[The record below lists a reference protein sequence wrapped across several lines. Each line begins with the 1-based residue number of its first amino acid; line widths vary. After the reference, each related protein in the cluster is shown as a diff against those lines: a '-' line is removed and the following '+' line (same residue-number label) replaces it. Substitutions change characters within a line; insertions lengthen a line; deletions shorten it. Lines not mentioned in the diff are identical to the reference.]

1 MASNMPTSPLENEF
15 LAKLPKLDYDR
26 LRLLLQAVILKKGQ
40 VLYAQGSSPDM
51 IYFPVSTVVSF
62 FVELSD
68 GYSIE
73 AIAFGRESIV
83 GAAIPTIGSVGT
95 MRIREEGIAYKISAV
110 NFNEILLKILSISQA
125 ANQFY
130 VSIIEIMMRNIA
142 CVSHHRLSQQLI
154 RWILHTLDYS
164 QSTTILFSHA
174 ELGMM
179 LGVRREAISLALNEL
194 YLLDAVLL
202 KRNRVEVLDRLLLEK
217 MVCECYRLAYVPS
230 NLHYVSQRVC
240 Q

>member
-1 MASNMPTSPLENEF
+1 MPTSPLENEF

-110 NFNEILLKILSISQA
+110 NFNESLLKILSIAQA

-130 VSIIEIMMRNIA
+130 ASIIEIMMRNIA

-154 RWILHTLDYS
+154 RWILHTVDYS

>member
-1 MASNMPTSPLENEF
+1 MPTSPLENEF

-110 NFNEILLKILSISQA
+110 NFNESLLKILSIAQA

-154 RWILHTLDYS
+154 RWILHTVDYS

-194 YLLDAVLL
+194 HLLDAVLL

>member
-1 MASNMPTSPLENEF
+1 MPTSPLENEF

-154 RWILHTLDYS
+154 RWILHTVDYS

-194 YLLDAVLL
+194 YLLNAVLL

>member
-1 MASNMPTSPLENEF
+1 MPTSPLENEF
-15 LAKLPKLDYDR
+15 LAKLPKLDCDR
-26 LRLLLQAVILKKGQ
+26 IRLLLQAVILKKGQ

-130 VSIIEIMMRNIA
+130 LSIIEIMMRNIA

-154 RWILHTLDYS
+154 RWILHTVDYS

-217 MVCECYRLAYVPS
+217 MVCECYRMAYVPS

>member
-1 MASNMPTSPLENEF
+1 
-15 LAKLPKLDYDR
+15 
-26 LRLLLQAVILKKGQ
+26 LKKGQ

-110 NFNEILLKILSISQA
+110 NFNESLLKILSIAQA

-130 VSIIEIMMRNIA
+130 ASIIEIMMRNIA

-154 RWILHTLDYS
+154 RWILHTVDYS

-194 YLLDAVLL
+194 HLLDAVLL

-217 MVCECYRLAYVPS
+217 WFVNAIDWHTSHQTYTTFLNGCVNDQWP
-230 NLHYVSQRVC
+230 
-240 Q
+240 

>member
-1 MASNMPTSPLENEF
+1 MPTSPLENEF

-95 MRIREEGIAYKISAV
+95 MRIREEGIAYKISTV
-110 NFNEILLKILSISQA
+110 NFNESLLKILSIAQA

-130 VSIIEIMMRNIA
+130 ASIIEIMMRNIA

-154 RWILHTLDYS
+154 RWILHTVDYS

-194 YLLDAVLL
+194 HLLDAVLL

>member
-1 MASNMPTSPLENEF
+1 MPTSPLENEF

-95 MRIREEGIAYKISAV
+95 MRIREEGIAYKISTV
-110 NFNEILLKILSISQA
+110 NFNESLLKILSISQA

-154 RWILHTLDYS
+154 RWILHTVDYS

-194 YLLDAVLL
+194 YLLNAVLL

-217 MVCECYRLAYVPS
+217 MVCECYRMAYVPS

>member
-1 MASNMPTSPLENEF
+1 MPTSPLENEF

-26 LRLLLQAVILKKGQ
+26 IRLLLQAVILKKGQ

-110 NFNEILLKILSISQA
+110 NFNESLLKILSISQA

-154 RWILHTLDYS
+154 RWILHTVDYS

-202 KRNRVEVLDRLLLEK
+202 KRNHVEVLDRLLLEK
-217 MVCECYRLAYVPS
+217 MVCECYRQAYVPS

>member
-1 MASNMPTSPLENEF
+1 MPTSPLENEF

-110 NFNEILLKILSISQA
+110 NFNESLLKILSISQA

-154 RWILHTLDYS
+154 RWILHTVDYS

-194 YLLDAVLL
+194 YLLNAVLL

>member
-1 MASNMPTSPLENEF
+1 MPTSPLENEF

-110 NFNEILLKILSISQA
+110 NFNESLLKILSISQA

-194 YLLDAVLL
+194 YLLNAVLL

>member
-1 MASNMPTSPLENEF
+1 MPISPLKNEF
-15 LAKLPKLDYDR
+15 LANLPTPDYDQ
-26 LRLLLQAVILKKGQ
+26 LRLMLQAVLLKKGQ
-40 VLYAQGSSPDM
+40 ILYAQGSSPDM

-73 AIAFGRESIV
+73 AVTFGRESIV
-83 GAAIPTIGSVGT
+83 GAAIPTAGSVGT
-95 MRIREEGIAYKISAV
+95 MRIREEGVAYKISAA
-110 NFNEILLKILSISQA
+110 NFNENLLKIVSISQA

-130 VSIIEIMMRNIA
+130 VTIIEMMVRNIA

-154 RWILHTLDYS
+154 RWILHTLDS
-164 QSTTILFSHA
+164 TQSTTILFSHA

-202 KRNRVEVLDRLLLEK
+202 KRNCVEVLDRSLLEK
-217 MVCECYRLAYVPS
+217 MVCECYRLACAPS
-230 NLHYVSQRVC
+230 SLH
-240 Q
+240 

>member
-1 MASNMPTSPLENEF
+1 MPISPLKNEF
-15 LAKLPKLDYDR
+15 LANLPTPDYDQ
-26 LRLLLQAVILKKGQ
+26 LRLMLQAVLLKKGQ
-40 VLYAQGSSPDM
+40 ILYAQGSSPDM

-73 AIAFGRESIV
+73 AVAFGRESIV
-83 GAAIPTIGSVGT
+83 GAAIPTAGSVGA

-110 NFNEILLKILSISQA
+110 NFNENLLKILSISQA

-130 VSIIEIMMRNIA
+130 ITIIEMMVRNIA

-154 RWILHTLDYS
+154 RWILHTLDS
-164 QSTTILFSHA
+164 TQSTTILFSHA

-202 KRNRVEVLDRLLLEK
+202 KRNCVEVLDRSLLEK
-217 MVCECYRLAYVPS
+217 MVCECYRLACAPS
-230 NLHYVSQRVC
+230 SLH
-240 Q
+240 

>member
-1 MASNMPTSPLENEF
+1 MPISPLKNEF
-15 LAKLPKLDYDR
+15 LAKLPKPDFDQLC
-26 LRLLLQAVILKKGQ
+26 LLLQSVLLKKGQ
-40 VLYAQGSSPDM
+40 VLYARGSSPDM

-73 AIAFGRESIV
+73 AVTFGRESIV
-83 GAAIPTIGSVGT
+83 GAAIPTAGSVGT

-110 NFNEILLKILSISQA
+110 NFNENILKILSISQA

-130 VSIIEIMMRNIA
+130 MTIIEMMVRNIA

-154 RWILHTLDYS
+154 RWILHTLDS
-164 QSTTILFSHA
+164 TQSTTILFSHA

-202 KRNRVEVLDRLLLEK
+202 KRNLVEVIDRSLLEK
-217 MVCECYRLAYVPS
+217 MVCECYRLACAPLS
-230 NLHYVSQRVC
+230 LH
-240 Q
+240 

>member
-1 MASNMPTSPLENEF
+1 MPISPLKNEF
-15 LAKLPKLDYDR
+15 LAKLPKPDFDQLC
-26 LRLLLQAVILKKGQ
+26 LLLQSVLLKKGQ
-40 VLYAQGSSPDM
+40 VLYARGSSPDM

-73 AIAFGRESIV
+73 AVTFGRESIV
-83 GAAIPTIGSVGT
+83 GAAIPTAGSVGT

-110 NFNEILLKILSISQA
+110 NFNENLLKILSISQA

-130 VSIIEIMMRNIA
+130 MTIIEMMVRNIA
-142 CVSHHRLSQQLI
+142 CVSHHRLRKQLI
-154 RWILHTLDYS
+154 RWILHTLDS
-164 QSTTILFSHA
+164 TQSTTILFSHA

-202 KRNRVEVLDRLLLEK
+202 KRNRVEVIDRSLLEK
-217 MVCECYRLAYVPS
+217 MVCECYRLACAPLS
-230 NLHYVSQRVC
+230 LH
-240 Q
+240 

>member
-1 MASNMPTSPLENEF
+1 MPISPLKNEF
-15 LAKLPKLDYDR
+15 LAKLPKPDFDQLC
-26 LRLLLQAVILKKGQ
+26 LLLQSVLLKKGQ
-40 VLYAQGSSPDM
+40 VLYARGSSPDM

-73 AIAFGRESIV
+73 AVTFGRESIV
-83 GAAIPTIGSVGT
+83 GAAIPTAGSVGT

-110 NFNEILLKILSISQA
+110 NFNENLLKILSISQA

-130 VSIIEIMMRNIA
+130 MTIIEMMVRNIA

-154 RWILHTLDYS
+154 RWILHTLDS
-164 QSTTILFSHA
+164 TQSTTILFSHA

-202 KRNRVEVLDRLLLEK
+202 KRNRVEVIDRSLLEK
-217 MVCECYRLAYVPS
+217 MVCECYRLACAPLS
-230 NLHYVSQRVC
+230 LH
-240 Q
+240 